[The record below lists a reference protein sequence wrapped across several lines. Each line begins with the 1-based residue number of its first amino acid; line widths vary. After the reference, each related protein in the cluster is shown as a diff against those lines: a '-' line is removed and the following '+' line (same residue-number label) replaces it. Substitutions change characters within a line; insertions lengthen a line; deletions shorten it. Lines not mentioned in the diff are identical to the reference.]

1 LPKNKLFFLFF
12 VKRFEKNGR
21 YRNVLNL
28 NVRQKKSNQMKKK
41 TEKRK
46 YLSKNFEK
54 IYEIKVV

>member
-1 LPKNKLFFLFF
+1 LPKIKYFFLFF
-12 VKRFEKNGR
+12 VKRFEKNDR